1 MIGFSSLLW
10 RVIWSLRRVRLLRR
24 RLIGKRRIGRLL
36 GRLRLLGLLG
46 RGRRRPRAAG
56 ANPSL
61 TEPNT
66 PAGLGGLAAR
76 AGLRLLRLLLWL
88 RQSRKCRGLEGRAQ
102 ELPFLVLGFLVP
114 HADRGFVAATGYAS
128 DQHALDLIVA
138 EEGRLALASF
148 TARADFGLSILC
160 ILAALLFLAALLVLA
175 LTGGGR

>member
-1 MIGFSSLLW
+1 
-10 RVIWSLRRVRLLRR
+10 LRRVWLLGN
-24 RLIGKRRIGRLL
+24 RLIDKRHFR
-36 GRLRLLGLLG
+36 RLLGLL
-46 RGRRRPRAAG
+46 RLLPLWDSGRRRPRAGG
-56 ANPSL
+56 AAPTL
-61 TEPNT
+61 AEPNT
-66 PAGLGGLAAR
+66 LAGLSGLAAR

-88 RQSRKCRGLEGRAQ
+88 RQSRKCGWLEGRAQ

>member
-1 MIGFSSLLW
+1 VWLG
-10 RVIWSLRRVRLLRR
+10 RRRVV
-24 RLIGKRRIGRLL
+24 GKRRIGRLL
-36 GRLRLLGLLG
+36 ERLRLLGRLRVLGLLG

-128 DQHALDLIVA
+128 DQHALRLIVA
-138 EEGRLALASF
+138 EEGRLTLSSF
-148 TARADFGLSILC
+148 TPRADFGLSILC